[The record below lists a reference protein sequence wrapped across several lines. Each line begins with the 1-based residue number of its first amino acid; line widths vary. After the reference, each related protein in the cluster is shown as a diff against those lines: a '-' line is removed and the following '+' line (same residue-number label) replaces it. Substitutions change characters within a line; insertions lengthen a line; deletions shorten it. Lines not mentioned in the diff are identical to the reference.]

1 LGGPLRGGRADVRV
15 VHLGRCDQIPVSVGT
30 ACEEVLAF
38 EPRKPGSRRR
48 YTAEQKRLLL
58 EEAKLPGSSISS
70 VARRYGIA
78 PNLLFH
84 WKRQSD
90 SGAQQALAA
99 GEHVVPE
106 SEARLLKAK
115 VRELERLLGK
125 KTMETEIL
133 KEALEIARAKK
144 WLPRGSSSGEDGG
157 P

>member
-1 LGGPLRGGRADVRV
+1 MTKTVEAEAEV
-15 VHLGRCDQIPVSVGT
+15 
-30 ACEEVLAF
+30 VLAF
-38 EPRKPGSRRR
+38 EPRKPGTRRQ

-58 EEAKLPGSSISS
+58 EEARQPGSSISS

-90 SGAQQALAA
+90 SGSERALAA
-99 GEHVVPE
+99 GEPVIPE
-106 SEARLLKAK
+106 SEARMLKAK

-125 KTMETEIL
+125 KTMESEIL

-144 WLPRGSSSGEDGG
+144 WLPRGSSSGEGG
-157 P
+157 GQ